1 MIFAL
6 RDIVFYSYVL
16 SAYFAVP
23 FSTLH
28 DTTPLTFLT
37 YLYNRKRRRIP
48 PITIVHPIIEPL
60 SPMQSNSPLIIEKIQ
75 YIIYTRN
82 RPRPTP
88 NSSQK
93 NNDIIFYIIIWCL
106 LPLFKRF
113 GFLFLQRYDFYS
125 YQKNNWRDLVWNVN
139 YGVWTYNLFLQ

>member
-1 MIFAL
+1 MSSIFSFPYSNKEKLLVTFFSSLVLFPLIFAL

-16 SAYFAVP
+16 SVYFDVP

-28 DTTPLTFLT
+28 DTIPLIILT
-37 YLYNRKRRRIP
+37 YLYNRKKRRIP

-93 NNDIIFYIIIWCL
+93 NNDIIFYIII
-106 LPLFKRF
+106 
-113 GFLFLQRYDFYS
+113 
-125 YQKNNWRDLVWNVN
+125 
-139 YGVWTYNLFLQ
+139 